1 MAGSGGGGCL
11 GAWAC
16 FAIDSSR
23 VMCDGTRMLDH
34 FGFFV
39 TDTERSFAFYE
50 SCLAPLGVR
59 TVERQP
65 EWGSVVMTGE
75 ADVPFLW
82 VGPAE
87 RDGEGNLRQ
96 AVRTFHFAFTA
107 RSREAVDEFY
117 RAGLQNGGRDNGA
130 PEEEGGVY
138 HAFLFD
144 PDGNNIEAIFRG

>member
-1 MAGSGGGGCL
+1 
-11 GAWAC
+11 
-16 FAIDSSR
+16 
-23 VMCDGTRMLDH
+23 MLDH

-50 SCLAPLGVR
+50 SCLGPLGIR
-59 TVERQP
+59 ISERQP
-65 EWGSVVMTGE
+65 AWGSVVMTGE

-82 VGPAE
+82 IGPAE

-107 RSREAVDEFY
+107 RSREAVEEFY
-117 RAGLQNGGRDNGA
+117 RAGLQNGGRDNGE
-130 PEEEGGVY
+130 PEEEGGLY